1 MSAPVLVIL
10 HGWGHSS
17 ALWSPLTQLFHDH
30 EIMNLDLPGFGSEP
44 LISHEWGVGEY
55 STWVEK
61 KLQAPSS
68 KFQISS
74 NPSNNKVIL
83 IGHSF
88 GGRIAAH
95 IASTQPDWLAGLV
108 LIGAPCLYKPTHKAR
123 IIGRIA
129 KVAKS
134 LGLTQS
140 PWSLNSELSEADKKG
155 LGQIYRKVVIHDQT
169 LELSRISKP
178 TLIIR
183 GSLDTY
189 PDAETTEEIHT
200 LIADSTLETVAG
212 VGHNIHLESPVL
224 LHAIVNKWMIKTF
237 V

>member
-17 ALWSPLTQLFHDH
+17 AMWSPVAQLFRDH
-30 EIMNLDLPGFGSEP
+30 EVINLDLPGFGSEP
-44 LISHEWGVGEY
+44 LVSGEWGVGEY
-55 STWVEK
+55 SRWTNEK
-61 KLQAPSS
+61 LKM
-68 KFQISS
+68 K
-74 NPSNNKVIL
+74 KVKRAIL
-83 IGHSF
+83 MGHSF

-95 IASTQPDWLAGLV
+95 IASTRPDWLAGLI
-108 LIGAPCLYKPTHKAR
+108 LIGAPCLYKPSHKAR

-129 KVAKS
+129 KVAKT

-140 PWSLNSELSEADKKG
+140 PWSLNSELTEADKKG
-155 LGQIYRKVVIHDQT
+155 LGQIYRKVVTHDQT
-169 LELSRISKP
+169 AELAQIATP

-189 PDAETTEEIHT
+189 PDAETTEEMHA
-200 LIADSTLETVAG
+200 LIAGSALETVAG
-212 VGHNIHLESPVL
+212 AGHNIHLESPTL
-224 LHAIVNKWMIKTF
+224 LHAIMNKWFQKTF

>member
-1 MSAPVLVIL
+1 MSAPALVIL

-17 ALWSPLTQLFHDH
+17 ALWSPLAQLFHDH

-44 LISHEWGVGEY
+44 LLSHEWGVGEY
-55 STWVEK
+55 GRWTNEK
-61 KLQAPSS
+61 LKM
-68 KFQISS
+68 K
-74 NPSNNKVIL
+74 KVKRAIM

-95 IASTQPDWLAGLV
+95 IASMQPDWLAGLV